1 MFINHVQLMP
11 SDLREN
17 GTHETFLA
25 AVEGLDFFSLRSE
38 NVP

>member
-1 MFINHVQLMP
+1 MFINHVHLFP
-11 SDLREN
+11 SEMREDAAL
-17 GTHETFLA
+17 EAFLG